1 MSSESDCL
9 ACLKAVSPDC
19 LHLKCA
25 ECSNKYHVGK
35 CSGVGKKALKDM
47 SPVDLNSWSCNTCK
61 LHRQRQS
68 VGSNDD
74 VSGPSKEATDSSYG
88 LGLDILTAKISE
100 VNSTLVTVLNR
111 IEKIEKTLEA
121 HGPKYDSI
129 VTKLNKNEKKV
140 EGVETTV
147 NQLSEQYRE
156 ILANSQSQAKLIEEL
171 NKKTNHLEALIL
183 ERDNQILSLKTAID
197 NAEQYSRRK
206 NIEIHGVRGS
216 ENENLV
222 EVVTDLA
229 RKLDLPPPTSQTI
242 ETAHRL
248 RAREGRIAPILVRFT
263 QRSTRDMWIK
273 KRFSLKEEGIY
284 VNENLT
290 KTLKNLFWST
300 KTKAREK
307 NYKFVWARNG
317 KIFVKE
323 KETSPVIR
331 IENENDHNKI
341 R

>member
-1 MSSESDCL
+1 MSPESDCL
-9 ACLKAVSPDC
+9 ACLKVVSPDC

-25 ECSNKYHVGK
+25 ECSNQYHVGK
-35 CSGVGKKALKDM
+35 CSGIGKKALKDM
-47 SPVDLNSWSCNTCK
+47 SPVDLNSWYCNTCK

-74 VSGPSKEATDSSYG
+74 VSGPSKEPTDSSRG
-88 LGLDILTAKISE
+88 LGLDILTAKITE
-100 VNSTLVTVLNR
+100 MNSTLVTVLNR

-129 VTKLNKNEKKV
+129 ITKLNENEKKV
-140 EGVETTV
+140 EG
-147 NQLSEQYRE
+147 
-156 ILANSQSQAKLIEEL
+156 L

-222 EVVTDLA
+222 EIVTDLA
-229 RKLDLPPPTSQTI
+229 RRLDLPPPTSQTI

-323 KETSPVIR
+323 KESSPVIR
-331 IENENDHNKI
+331 IENENDLNKI